1 MTIKS
6 KLTLNIFLV
15 LVIIVLVAV
24 TSIIAMGFVRGNL
37 INLTQK
43 STPFQTKTLEFQKT
57 LNACVTE
64 LVNTVSST
72 NKGEFTRQKEVAE
85 KALAEV
91 KRAQTALEDL
101 ASTKFSTYEEFQ
113 KGAFEIFS
121 VTEKRL
127 TAEIDARQ
135 SHKVVSERLADATKR
150 VKELDSKIRGLQT
163 VANEVFN
170 SAVESV
176 KQVATGLRRI
186 EIFRNYLKDLQLAVN
201 EFNSATDRRTQII
214 VRGKI
219 NSSLNRFTGSD
230 YVKASKAIQ
239 ADVQW
244 LNDKIQELVK
254 LAMSGTQADSKAK
267 IDELNKQIAEKMSV
281 MTLNIE
287 NDIAQNADKY
297 SVETQKQTESFAKA
311 NVATNILTLSSEIT
325 AQNSSIEAYTNRMF
339 TVHNIQEI
347 GQIEASLRKIF
358 TDIENSLKR
367 LESALMRINAKSER
381 QIAQATATSIG
392 SVKNMLFA
400 QDGIITKIRHKL
412 EMEQQANAATERLR
426 QIVAKEMEEG
436 KKTLSSAQIDQE
448 KAISTVNR
456 VVTLS
461 TVAIVVIGAVAIV
474 LGIAFG
480 LWVYRSIARPLV
492 DLTSI
497 SERVASGDLKID
509 VCHRPADELGVVLS
523 SMCKMVSNLTDI
535 VSQLVN
541 TTSILAKQS
550 DLLRS
555 TAVSLEE
562 ETHNQTLQIE
572 QSATAMTEMAQTT
585 QDVAKNATNTAEAA
599 MNMKRIS
606 SESRALVTSSHVE
619 IEKFTEMV
627 RLSAQKVESLGAKSK
642 EINSII
648 TLIKEIA
655 DQTNLLALNAAIEA
669 ARAGEQGRGFAVV
682 ADSVRQL
689 AERTTAAADDIART
703 VNSMQIEVN
712 ESVKFMQSEKES
724 VDKVI
729 ESINKTIKSID
740 DTVGYVEQVAD
751 MVQQIAAATE
761 EQSIAYEDV
770 SKNME
775 KIAIIARHMQTGFME
790 VKNAAVELEN
800 ISKELNQTASWFKV

>member
-230 YVKASKAIQ
+230 YVKTSKAIQ